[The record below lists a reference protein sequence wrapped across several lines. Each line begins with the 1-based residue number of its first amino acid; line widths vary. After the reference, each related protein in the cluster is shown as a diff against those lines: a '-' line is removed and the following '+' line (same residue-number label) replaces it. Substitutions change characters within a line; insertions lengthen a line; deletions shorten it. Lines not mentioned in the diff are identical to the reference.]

1 MPLYKADELVRELQ
15 AECAQAVLLIDG
27 GRRRKREDVLALIAC
42 LRTFNN
48 RGERFRQGNLRLVD
62 TAKLRSVASRVAH
75 EVLEVLLVETSIED
89 PVTVLRRSAA
99 GDLKVLL
106 AEGIRKLKFSTRVT
120 NCFREEQIE
129 TVREL
134 VLKTRDDLLMI
145 RNFGETCL
153 TEVQTA
159 LDLYGLRLG
168 MTLAQVHEI
177 EYGTP
182 QAVKV
187 SIAKVLLDEPFA
199 GLGLGTRAFTG
210 ARRAGAETLGQ
221 LAKLTEEQLLSQ
233 YNFGGASLRE
243 IKRLLGQYGLCLGM
257 TNEEI
262 SAFQRPPHE

>member
-1 MPLYKADELVRELQ
+1 MPLYKADELIRELQ
-15 AECAQAVLLIDG
+15 AECAKAVLLIDG

-42 LRTFNN
+42 LRTFND
-48 RGERFRQGNLRLVD
+48 RGERFREGNLRLID
-62 TAKLRSVASRVAH
+62 TARLRSVASRVAH
-75 EVLEVLLVETSIED
+75 EVLEVLLTEASVED
-89 PVTVLRRSAA
+89 PVVVLRRSAA

-120 NCFREEQIE
+120 NCFREEQID
-129 TVREL
+129 TIREL

-168 MTLAQVHEI
+168 MTLEEVREI
-177 EYGTP
+177 EYGTLQSV
-182 QAVKV
+182 QASV
-187 SIAKVLLDEPFA
+187 ARVLNEPFS

-221 LAKLTEEQLLSQ
+221 LAQLTEEQLLGQ

-243 IKRLLGQYGLCLGM
+243 IKRLLGHYGLRLGM
-257 TNEEI
+257 TKEEI
-262 SAFQRPPHE
+262 AALLR